1 MAQHAASRTPARHA
15 CHSRRSFRSTGPP
28 RTTATAAQQDTACP
42 QDRSHKNTKR
52 PATLALE
59 DSQTGPQ
66 PHGEQGFLPDPRR
79 RVQRPPSQKRNR
91 VFFWLKPS
99 PPGTTTAEGK
109 TPGALRVARWPAGL
123 RHHPAAAPRI
133 RLHLPRA
140 ATASD
145 IRRTAAP
152 GCGSPGCHPPPC
164 SPRTAATASVIRRTA
179 SREHTAASLTPEVCP
194 PLPQLPHAT
203 RPPAPSARIHPAQR
217 SPGTPAPCKNTPS
230 CNHARLQKHRILK
243 MSTIAKTSCFA
254 KVIQHSYVSK
264 IVCFEKI

>member
-109 TPGALRVARWPAGL
+109 TPGAPRVARWPAGL

-164 SPRTAATASVIRRTA
+164 SPRTAAR
-179 SREHTAASLTPEVCP
+179 HLPHSLTRAHRSQPDARSVP
-194 PLPQLPHAT
+194 PPSPAAARHQSACTIRPHTSGTALARHPRT
-203 RPPAPSARIHPAQR
+203 LQKYPFLQSRPFAK
-217 SPGTPAPCKNTPS
+217 TPDIENVDNCKNIMFCKGDT
-230 CNHARLQKHRILK
+230 AFI
-243 MSTIAKTSCFA
+243 CF
-254 KVIQHSYVSK
+254 KNSL
-264 IVCFEKI
+264 F